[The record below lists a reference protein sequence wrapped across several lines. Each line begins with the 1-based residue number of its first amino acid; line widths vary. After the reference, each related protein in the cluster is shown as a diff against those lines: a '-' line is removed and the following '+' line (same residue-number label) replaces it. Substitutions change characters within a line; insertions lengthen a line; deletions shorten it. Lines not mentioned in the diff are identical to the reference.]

1 MNTILADVHGFETTK
16 KGLFDID
23 QGKMDNLMKVLDNV
37 STAMKIIGAL
47 VITAFS
53 IAVVSK
59 FSGSISKMFDGL
71 RSSAS
76 SLSGKQGFM
85 NKVLF
90 GKEGGHRR
98 AMKDIRGLNK
108 EIARLDE
115 GERFRKGGLIGKTSM
130 GGARAATLDP
140 RVLIAQRQAAE
151 AEIKKLGMHDK
162 GRGLMSRFMYGQG
175 TRTGF
180 LSKTQGMYLKVKAG
194 AGRLMSSGLK
204 MTRGFL
210 DLAVFGTGGTAAIG
224 VKFTSMIASI
234 KAKALA
240 LGSSGG
246 ATRSYAS
253 RLLYG
258 ADKSPTKLMAG
269 WIKFSAAIGNHKF
282 KIMGA
287 AAGGVAALA
296 LYGSQGGAEG
306 ITAKWDSFLTTISF
320 DSLLASAKSG
330 LSEYGTEGLMMWA
343 MFGAPGSGAIMGGIS
358 KAFTGLTGLL
368 SKALAPALA
377 YLATTGA
384 AMLSGPVGWIALGLG
399 AAAIATYAFWP
410 KIEPMFTDMW
420 EGVKTFFSDIDWS
433 GLWDGFVSSISAPL
447 HAMKEAIAE
456 AFTFSEGERVTGGA
470 TRARGNRYS
479 RGGSVGMTEYADGG
493 SVLGAGTGTSD
504 SIPAMLSNGEY
515 VINARS
521 TKKHKALLK
530 SLNENKFAKGG
541 QVGSSGD
548 IRNENAYSAFSSGS
562 QAAPSL
568 QFEGGK
574 VDFAKTMDMFSKF
587 VKQGS
592 KEMRLF
598 RGDMQTLRDSTYDLT
613 EEQIKELPL
622 AKKLTNYINIHAK
635 AHDSAA
641 KVSVV
646 ATEANEELAK
656 ATAQTAKDV
665 QKLRENLV
673 TLDESLGNTFA
684 GAGKSLTTGII
695 DSMNAGNSFG
705 TVMMDGFKGLMSS
718 VTEKLVTR
726 GLEPLESMI
735 DAGIKGIDPLQ
746 GASTAGQYSQYQ
758 TDTANTLNAI
768 SAKTGRSGTVV
779 ASAIGQQT
787 ESQSGFFGNLS
798 GSLGGMMGSISSM
811 GGSVM
816 SAISSMGS
824 SLMSSLGGMGG
835 GGAGGGI
842 GSMIGSVVGSMFG
855 FAKGGKVSKK
865 HHYATGGSVHGSG
878 SGTSDSIMARLSNGE
893 FVVNA
898 KAAQANMG
906 LLQAING
913 GDGVAPTSNI
923 PKYAQGGSVNGDQ
936 SGGNGDIYLTVENH
950 YAVESAMNPQEF
962 QSMLVN
968 NADLSFLS
976 VEKKLKETGR
986 SLYK

>member
-1 MNTILADVHGFETTK
+1 
-16 KGLFDID
+16 
-23 QGKMDNLMKVLDNV
+23 
-37 STAMKIIGAL
+37 
-47 VITAFS
+47 
-53 IAVVSK
+53 
-59 FSGSISKMFDGL
+59 
-71 RSSAS
+71 
-76 SLSGKQGFM
+76 
-85 NKVLF
+85 
-90 GKEGGHRR
+90 
-98 AMKDIRGLNK
+98 
-108 EIARLDE
+108 
-115 GERFRKGGLIGKTSM
+115 M

-194 AGRLMSSGLK
+194 AGRLMSSGFK

-330 LSEYGTEGLMMWA
+330 LSEYGVDGLMMWA
-343 MFGAPGSGAIMGGIS
+343 MFGAPGAGAVAGGIS
-358 KAFTGLTGLL
+358 KAFTGLTGMLT
-368 SKALAPALA
+368 KALGPALA

-384 AMLSGPVGWIALGLG
+384 GILSGPVGWIALGLG
-399 AAAIATYAFWP
+399 AAAIATYALWP
-410 KIEPMFTDMW
+410 KIEPMFVAMW
-420 EGVKTFFSDIDWS
+420 DGIKTFFADIDWS
-433 GLWDGFVSSISAPL
+433 GLWDGFTNAISAPFQKI
-447 HAMKEAIAE
+447 KEFLS
-456 AFTFSEGERVTGGA
+456 FTTDADRKFSGA
-470 TRARGNRYS
+470 TKARGNRYAE
-479 RGGSVGMTEYADGG
+479 GGAVGMTEYSNGG

-592 KEMRLF
+592 KEMKLF

-746 GASTAGQYSQYQ
+746 GASTAGQFSEYQ
-758 TDTANTLNAI
+758 KQTAATLNAI
-768 SAKTGRSGTVV
+768 SAKTGRGGHVT
-779 ASAIGQQT
+779 AAAIGRQT
-787 ESQSGFFGNLS
+787 EAQGGMFGNLG
-798 GSLGGMMGSISSM
+798 GSLMSSL
-811 GGSVM
+811 STL
-816 SAISSMGS
+816 GS
-824 SLMSSLGGMGG
+824 SIGGFASNIMSSLGGMGG
-835 GGAGGGI
+835 GMGGGGSI
-842 GSMIGSVVGSMFG
+842 GSTIGSFVGSMFG